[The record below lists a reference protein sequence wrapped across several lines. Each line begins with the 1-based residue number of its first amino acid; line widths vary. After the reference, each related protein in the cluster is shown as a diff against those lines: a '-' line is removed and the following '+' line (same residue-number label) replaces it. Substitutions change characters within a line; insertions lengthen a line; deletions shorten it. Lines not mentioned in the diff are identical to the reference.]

1 MSNIEKAEKKAEKA
15 ADNIADK
22 AREIWLAGLGA
33 LSAVEE
39 EGSKFYNN
47 LVDRGAE
54 FEKRGKKQVDSI
66 YKDINDRFKDLE
78 KRITD
83 TYGKAEDKVEDNM
96 AHLVKKM
103 GVPSREEVKDL
114 SSKVEKL
121 MKKVDELSRK
131 IEHSEKQTA
140 KTGKTSQ

>member
-1 MSNIEKAEKKAEKA
+1 MSNIEKAEKKVEKT

-121 MKKVDELSRK
+121 MKKVDELSKK
-131 IEHSEKQTA
+131 IEHGEKQTA

>member
-1 MSNIEKAEKKAEKA
+1 MSNIEKAEKNVEKA

-121 MKKVDELSRK
+121 MKKVDELSKK

-140 KTGKTSQ
+140 KTGKTAK

>member
-1 MSNIEKAEKKAEKA
+1 MSNIEKAEKKVEKA

-47 LVDRGAE
+47 LVDKGTE
-54 FEKRGKKQVDSI
+54 FEKRGKKQVDTI

-83 TYGKAEDKVEDNM
+83 TFGKAEDKVEDNM

-121 MKKVDELSRK
+121 MKKVDELSK
-131 IEHSEKQTA
+131 KMEHSEKQPA
-140 KTGKTSQ
+140 KTGKTSK

>member
-1 MSNIEKAEKKAEKA
+1 MSNIEKAEKNVEKA

-121 MKKVDELSRK
+121 MKKVDELSKK

-140 KTGKTSQ
+140 KTGKTTK

>member
-1 MSNIEKAEKKAEKA
+1 MSNIEKAEKKVEKA

-121 MKKVDELSRK
+121 MKKVDELSKK
-131 IEHSEKQTA
+131 IEHGEKQTA
-140 KTGKTSQ
+140 KTGKTTK

>member
-1 MSNIEKAEKKAEKA
+1 MSTIEKAEKKVEKT
-15 ADNIADK
+15 ADNLADK

-39 EGSKFYNN
+39 EGSKFYHN
-47 LVDRGAE
+47 LVDKGTE
-54 FEKRGKKQVDSI
+54 FEKRGKKQVDTM

-78 KRITD
+78 KRISD
-83 TYGKAEDKVEDNM
+83 SFGKAEDKVEDNM

-121 MKKVDELSRK
+121 MKKVDELSKK
-131 IEHSEKQTA
+131 IDHNDKQPPKSA
-140 KTGKTSQ
+140 KTSK

>member
-1 MSNIEKAEKKAEKA
+1 MTTKEKTEKAVQKT
-15 ADNIADK
+15 ADNLTDK

-39 EGSKFYNN
+39 EGTKFYHN
-47 LVDRGAE
+47 LVDKGEE

-78 KRITD
+78 KRISD
-83 TYGKAEDKVEDNM
+83 TFGKAEDKVEDNM

-114 SSKVEKL
+114 SAKVEKL
-121 MKKVDELSRK
+121 MKKVEDLSKK
-131 IEHSEKQTA
+131 IDQAEKPA
-140 KTGKTSQ
+140 KAEKSSK